1 MQAATEYLPINKVE
15 RDIHMTSGIRLEQ
28 QLAVWAQRD
37 GVHQDLAFIICVIAR
52 TGARLAQLISRQGKA
67 EQPEATG
74 LGKPDGEKPKP
85 LETLSQTLFE
95 EALGKL
101 PIAFLASEKTT
112 DLLQIDPTANLGVAI
127 DPLDGSSNIETNT
140 SIGTIFSVFA
150 ASADNLFENN
160 LGDILQASGFLFYG
174 PQTRLVLTCG
184 DGTYSFLFD
193 PDDEKFYQVGDAL
206 KVPAGQ
212 REFAI
217 NTSNYRF
224 WEGSVRHFIDDCV
237 AGENGPLGEDFNM
250 RWNASLVA
258 EAYRILVR
266 GGVFLYPGDS
276 RPNYGSGRLR
286 LLYEALP
293 LAFIIE
299 QAGGMASDGV
309 ERLLDMK
316 LASLHKRVPLIF
328 GSKDRVQEVIDYI
341 SGDAV
346 ESTRFPLFENR
357 SLLRN

>member
-1 MQAATEYLPINKVE
+1 
-15 RDIHMTSGIRLEQ
+15 MTSGIRLEH
-28 QLAVWAQRD
+28 QLAAWAQRD
-37 GVHQDLAFIICVIAR
+37 GVHEDLASIILVIAS
-52 TGARLAQLISRQGKA
+52 TGAKLAKMISRQGRD
-67 EQPEATG
+67 ELPEAISIT
-74 LGKPDGEKPKP
+74 KPDGELQKP

-95 EALGKL
+95 EALRKM
-101 PIAFLASEKTT
+101 PISFLASEKTT
-112 DLLQIDPTANLGVAI
+112 ELLEMDSAADLGVSI
-127 DPLDGSSNIETNT
+127 DPLDGSSNIDTNT
-140 SIGTIFSVFA
+140 SIGTIFSVL
-150 ASADNLFENN
+150 SATAGNLFDKN
-160 LGDILQASGFLFYG
+160 LGGILQASGFLFYG
-174 PQTRLVLTCG
+174 PQARLVLTCG
-184 DGTYSFLFD
+184 AGSFSFVLD
-193 PDDEKFYQVGDAL
+193 PEDEKFYQVGNAL
-206 KVPAGQ
+206 IVPTGQ

-224 WEGSVRHFIDDCV
+224 WDDSVRHFIDDCV
-237 AGENGPLGEDFNM
+237 AGEDGPLGEDFNM

-328 GSKDRVQEVIDYI
+328 GSEDRVQEVIDYI

>member
-1 MQAATEYLPINKVE
+1 MSLNLDNTMIFE
-15 RDIHMTSGIRLEQ
+15 IRLEQ
-28 QLAVWAQRD
+28 RLAAWAQRGEID
-37 GVHQDLAFIICVIAR
+37 TDLASIICGIAGS
-52 TGARLAQLISRQGKA
+52 GAKLAESISRNGAADQSGQGDI
-67 EQPEATG
+67 T
-74 LGKPDGEKPKP
+74 KPDGKIQKP
-85 LETLSQTLFE
+85 LETLAQNIFE
-95 EALGKL
+95 ADLRKL
-101 PIAFLASEKTT
+101 AISFLASEKTT
-112 DLLQIDPTANLGVAI
+112 DLLEIDPGARLGLAI

-140 SIGTIFSVFA
+140 SIGSIFSVLA
-150 ASADNLFENN
+150 ASAGDLYDHR
-160 LGDILQASGFLFYG
+160 LGDILRASGFLFYG

-184 DGTYSFLFD
+184 DGTYNFLFD
-193 PDDEKFYQVGDAL
+193 PDDECFYQDGAAL
-206 KVPAGQ
+206 QVPAGQ

-217 NTSNYRF
+217 NSSNYRF
-224 WEGSVRHFIDDCV
+224 WDDSVRYFIDDCV

-266 GGVFLYPGDS
+266 GGVFLYPGDA

-328 GSKDRVQEVIDYI
+328 GSKDRVREVIDYI

-346 ESTRFPLFENR
+346 ENTRFPLFETR

>member
-1 MQAATEYLPINKVE
+1 
-15 RDIHMTSGIRLEQ
+15 MTPGIRLEQ
-28 QLAVWAQRD
+28 HLASWAK
-37 GVHQDLAFIICVIAR
+37 
-52 TGARLAQLISRQGKA
+52 RQGKHEDLVA
-67 EQPEATG
+67 IILVIASTG
-74 LGKPDGEKPKP
+74 AKVAKMIARQSRIAQAAAISGSQSDKNNELP
-85 LETLSQTLFE
+85 LDLLSHQVFT

-101 PIAFLASEKTT
+101 PISFLASEKSDELTE
-112 DLLQIDPTANLGVAI
+112 IDPDAELGVVI

-140 SIGTIFSVFA
+140 AIGTIFSIL
-150 ASADNLFENN
+150 SADARSIFEKK
-160 LGDILQASGFLFYG
+160 LGEVQDAAGFLFYG
-174 PQTRLVLTCG
+174 PQTRLILTCG
-184 DGTYSFLFD
+184 EGTYSFLLN
-193 PDDEKFYQVGDAL
+193 PDDENFYQLGEAIGI
-206 KVPAGQ
+206 PAGQ

-224 WEGSVRHFIDDCV
+224 WDDSVRYFIDDCI

-258 EAYRILVR
+258 EAFRILVR

-276 RPNYGSGRLR
+276 RPSYESGRLR

-299 QAGGMASDGV
+299 QAGGMASDGI
-309 ERLLDMK
+309 ERIRDMK

-328 GSKDRVQEVIDYI
+328 GSKDRVQEVIEYV
-341 SGDAV
+341 SGEAL
-346 ESTRFPLFENR
+346 ENTRFPLFENR